1 MLIGFEC
8 SATPRVILVLCFG
21 KRIQHPQNCVPGHT
35 GMGPDIGRVDV
46 SEPASI
52 SSGIAA
58 RYATALFGLA
68 KDASDLKN
76 LESNVEDLG
85 AALDA
90 SAELR
95 DVISSPVHSRD
106 DQANVITAVASK
118 MKLMPIV
125 SNTLALMASKRRL
138 FVLPALVAQLRA
150 LIAEEKGEVTAEVT
164 SAKAMT
170 KTQTD
175 KLAKAIKTRIG
186 KDVKI
191 DATVDE
197 SLIGGLVVKVGS
209 QMIDTSIRSKLNS
222 LSNVMKEVG

>member
-1 MLIGFEC
+1 
-8 SATPRVILVLCFG
+8 
-21 KRIQHPQNCVPGHT
+21 
-35 GMGPDIGRVDV
+35 MGPDIGRVDV

-58 RYATALFGLA
+58 RYATAVFGLA

-95 DVISSPVHSRD
+95 DVISSPVYSRD
-106 DQANVITAVASK
+106 DQANVITAVAKK

-150 LIAEEKGEVTAEVT
+150 LIAEEKGEVTAEVI

-175 KLAKAIKTRIG
+175 KLAKAIKSRIG

-197 SLIGGLVVKVGS
+197 SLLGGLVVKVGS
-209 QMIDTSIRSKLNS
+209 QMIDTSIRSKLSS

>member
-1 MLIGFEC
+1 M
-8 SATPRVILVLCFG
+8 
-21 KRIQHPQNCVPGHT
+21 
-35 GMGPDIGRVDV
+35 
-46 SEPASI
+46 SELASI

-58 RYATALFGLA
+58 RYASAVFELA
-68 KDASDLKN
+68 KDASDLKT
-76 LESNVEDLG
+76 LESNVQDLG
-85 AALDA
+85 TVLAD
-90 SAELR
+90 SADIR
-95 DVISSPVHSRD
+95 DLINSPVVSRE
-106 DQANVITAVASK
+106 DQANAIAAVAKK

-150 LIAEEKGEVTAEVT
+150 LIAEEKGEITAEVI

-175 KLAKAIKTRIG
+175 KLAKAIKARIG

-197 SLIGGLVVKVGS
+197 ELIGGLVIKVGS